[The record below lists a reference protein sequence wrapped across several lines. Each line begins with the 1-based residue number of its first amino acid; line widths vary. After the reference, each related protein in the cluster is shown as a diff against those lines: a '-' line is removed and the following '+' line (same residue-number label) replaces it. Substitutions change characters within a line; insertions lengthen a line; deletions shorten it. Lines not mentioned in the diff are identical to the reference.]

1 MANTTLSIP
10 SQTPI
15 CNPKN
20 GIVNQEWRLWFN
32 KLYQRAGGS
41 DAPSNGDISQ
51 QIEINKQD
59 FIYLTERVNNA
70 ETDINNAETDIN
82 NLQLEVA
89 QNTFWINHLDNR
101 VTTAE
106 NDINNLEL
114 NVANNTKAITKNS
127 NNITKNSNDINSLKT
142 NTVQT
147 IANLGTGTGVFKDK
161 TSNTANFKTLKAG
174 TNITL
179 DNITNVNEIVINSTG
194 GGGGTSTGFGDLVIN
209 VDTVG
214 PSPVGSFTIKG
225 GEFWTTSR
233 LIMPGNASTVADY
246 TSTSKYSYLEANTNY
261 YVYFDFYSKTFGIEK
276 APTSFSL
283 NVNAKLLWVIK
294 TNATKISSA
303 IDYRGMN
310 YFIKPK
316 TLLMC
321 TNWYSGA
328 RTYSFNM
335 LQYYYLNQVPTSAE
349 INGVSGKYPR
359 YMMWMT
365 SLLCLTA
372 DKGYNPGEEADYT
385 TGDGTIWGKPLKVN
399 NNGNFDVYQGAQC
412 KIWQASTNTWVDPT
426 ASCWA
431 MVAKV
436 SLEYH

>member
-1 MANTTLSIP
+1 MANTILSIP

-20 GIVNQEWRLWFN
+20 GVVNQEWRLWFN

-41 DAPSNGDISQ
+41 DAPSNGNISQ

-70 ETDINNAETDIN
+70 ETDINN
-82 NLQLEVA
+82 
-89 QNTFWINHLDNR
+89 LDNR

-114 NVANNTKAITKNS
+114 NVANNTNA
-127 NNITKNSNDINSLKT
+127 ITKNSNDINSLKT
-142 NTVQT
+142 NTVQS
-147 IANLGTGTGVFKDK
+147 IANLGTGTGVFKNK

-194 GGGGTSTGFGDLVIN
+194 GGAGAGLSTGFGDLVIN

-246 TSTSKYSYLEANTNY
+246 TSTSKYTYLEANTNY
-261 YVYFDFYSKTFGIEK
+261 YVYFDFHSKSFGIEK
-276 APTSFSL
+276 DPTSFSL
-283 NVNAKLLWVIK
+283 TVNAKLLWVIK

-310 YFIKPK
+310 YFIKSK
-316 TLLMC
+316 TILMC
-321 TNWYSGA
+321 TQWYSGA
-328 RTYSFNM
+328 RTYTFNM
-335 LQYYYLNQVPTSAE
+335 SQYYYLNQVPTSAE
-349 INGVSGKYPR
+349 INGVSGQYPR
-359 YMMWMT
+359 YMRWMT
-365 SLLCLTA
+365 SLLCLKA

-399 NNGNFDVYQGAQC
+399 NNGIFDVYQGNQC